1 MSLATIDDCRRFK
14 VQVDGREAEAEALLE
29 VASSSITAAAGS
41 PIMRGTHTVV
51 LPGVDRKRQP
61 LPFRPVIS
69 VESVLVDG
77 VLDNSWKLIGDALYR
92 DKDWASPNEP
102 TSVQVTFTAGFM
114 NVPEDVK
121 RLCCSMVAAG
131 LAQTE
136 NGGLKT
142 HAGIAYERIDDYQ
155 VGYTQGENALVDA
168 MQLPEATCKML
179 RTRFSSTGLAVR
191 II

>member
-41 PIMRGTHTVV
+41 PIIRGAHTVV

-92 DKDWASPNEP
+92 DKDWASPTEP
-102 TSVQVTFTAGFM
+102 TTVQITFTAGFT
-114 NVPEDVK
+114 NVPEDIK

-136 NGGLKT
+136 NGGLQT

-155 VGYTQGENALVDA
+155 VGYTQGENALIDV

-179 RTRFSSTGLAVR
+179 RSRFGSTGLAVR

>member
-14 VQVDGREAEAEALLE
+14 VQVEGRETEAEALLE

-41 PIMRGTHTVV
+41 PIIRGSHTVV
-51 LPGVDRKRQP
+51 LPGVDRKRLP
-61 LPFRPVIS
+61 LPFRPIVS
-69 VESVLVDG
+69 VESVLIDG
-77 VLDNSWKLIGDALYR
+77 VLDTNWKLIGDCLYR
-92 DKDWASPNEP
+92 ADDWASPNMP
-102 TSVQVTFTAGFM
+102 TSVQITFTAGFT
-114 NVPEDVK
+114 NVPEDIK

-155 VGYTQGENALVDA
+155 VGYTQGENALVDV

-179 RTRFSSTGLAVR
+179 RSRFGSPGLAVR